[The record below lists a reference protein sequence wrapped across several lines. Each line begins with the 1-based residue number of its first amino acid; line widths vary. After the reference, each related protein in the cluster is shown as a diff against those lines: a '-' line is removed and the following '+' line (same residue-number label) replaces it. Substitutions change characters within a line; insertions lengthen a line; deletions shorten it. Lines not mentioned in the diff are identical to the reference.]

1 MRVLVLIARVIDG
14 VNGVIGRAMGWV
26 ALLMVTIGVINV
38 VGRYLGAQIGM
49 QLSSNALLEAQTYA
63 YSMIFLLAAAHVLC
77 GNGHIRVDII
87 YAGRSQRTRA
97 WIDIFGTLIFL
108 LPFCIFALY
117 FSVGYVERSWNVLES
132 SPNPGGL
139 PRYPIK
145 TVILIGFAMLLLQ
158 GVSELI
164 KRIAWL
170 RGVPGV
176 PGPGDADA
184 RRVAAQ
190 GGEA

>member
-1 MRVLVLIARVIDG
+1 MRGFLLLARVIDAL
-14 VNGVIGRAMGWV
+14 NGFVGRAMGWV
-26 ALLMVTIGVINV
+26 ALAMIAIGVINV
-38 VGRYLGAQIGM
+38 VGRYLGAYLGM

-63 YSMIFLLAAAHVLC
+63 YSMIFLLAAAYVLRR
-77 GNGHIRVDII
+77 NGHIRVDVI

-97 WIDIFGTLIFL
+97 WIDVAGTLL
-108 LPFCIFALY
+108 LLIPFCIFALY
-117 FSVGYVERSWNVLES
+117 FSVDYVTRSWRILEL

-145 TVILIGFAMLLLQ
+145 AVILIGFSMLLLQ
-158 GVSELI
+158 GVSEVI

-176 PGPGDADA
+176 PGPGDDDM
-184 RRVAAQ
+184 RRKAAE
-190 GGEA
+190 GEA

>member
-1 MRVLVLIARVIDG
+1 MRVLVLLARVIDG

-26 ALLMVTIGVINV
+26 ALLMVAIGVINV
-38 VGRYLGAQIGM
+38 VGRYLGAQLGM

-63 YSMIFLLAAAHVLC
+63 YSMVFLLAAAYVLC
-77 GNGHIRVDII
+77 TNGHIRVDII

-97 WIDIFGTLIFL
+97 WIDIFGTLVFL
-108 LPFCIFALY
+108 IPFCIFALY

-158 GVSELI
+158 GGSELI

-190 GGEA
+190 GGEG

>member
-158 GVSELI
+158 GGSELI

-190 GGEA
+190 AGEA

>member
-1 MRVLVLIARVIDG
+1 MGVLVLLARVIDG
-14 VNGVIGRAMGWV
+14 INGFIGRAMGWV
-26 ALLMVTIGVINV
+26 ALLMVAIGVINV
-38 VGRYLGAQIGM
+38 VGRYFGAMLGMSLTG
-49 QLSSNALLEAQTYA
+49 NAMLEAQTYA
-63 YSMIFLLAAAHVLC
+63 YSAVFLLAAAYVLRR
-77 GNGHIRVDII
+77 NGHIRVDII
-87 YAGRSQRTRA
+87 YAGLSQRTKA
-97 WIDIFGTLIFL
+97 WIDIVGVLLFLI
-108 LPFCIFALY
+108 PFCIFALY
-117 FSVGYVERSWNVLES
+117 FSVDYVARSWRVLES

-145 TVILIGFAMLLLQ
+145 TVILVGFSMLLAQ

-176 PGPGDADA
+176 PGPGDEDV
-184 RRVAAQ
+184 RRTVAQ

>member
-1 MRVLVLIARVIDG
+1 MRVLVLLARVIDG

-26 ALLMVTIGVINV
+26 ALLMVAIGVINV

-63 YSMIFLLAAAHVLC
+63 YSMVFLLAAAYVLC
-77 GNGHIRVDII
+77 TNGHIRVDII

-97 WIDIFGTLIFL
+97 WIDIFGTLVFL
-108 LPFCIFALY
+108 IPFCVFALY

-158 GVSELI
+158 GISELI
-164 KRIAWL
+164 KRVAWL
-170 RGVPGV
+170 RGVSGV

-184 RRVAAQ
+184 RRVASP
-190 GGEA
+190 GGES